1 MAFGLLNLRPWELE
15 QMTPLELETMME
27 GKREVL
33 KNEDMKRALFTA
45 YMVNVHLKKLNQIKV
60 KDIMDQIWPMTMKER
75 KQEEI
80 QFIEEFEAEGGEI
93 YADNVDNG

>member
-93 YADNVDNG
+93 YADSVDNS

>member
-1 MAFGLLNLRPWELE
+1 MAFGLLGLRPWELE
-15 QMTPLELETMME
+15 KMTPFELEAMAE

-45 YMVNVHLKKLNQIKV
+45 YVVNVHLKRANQIKV
-60 KDIMDQIWPMTMKER
+60 KDIMDQIWPITAEER

-80 QFIEEFEAEGGEI
+80 AFIEEFEAEGGEI
-93 YADNVDNG
+93 YADSVNNG

>member
-15 QMTPLELETMME
+15 QMTPLELEMMME

-93 YADNVDNG
+93 YADGVDNG